1 MQGRPK
7 AMVYIKD
14 EGSLFDAPI
23 DFVWKYIFGGEEHDA
38 AHKTTRNPKF
48 EKVSDITI
56 IYASER
62 YLRGKWSPDR
72 MRISMFPPISVVT
85 EWLEGVLAGS
95 KLTYVYSPQGNK
107 TRIDVYG
114 EFVSKTLSPEDV
126 EAAAREFLETE
137 YNADAPSI
145 RAAFQKV
152 RETGRHSKS
161 G

>member
-1 MQGRPK
+1 
-7 AMVYIKD
+7 MVYVKD
-14 EGSLFDAPI
+14 EGSVFDAPI
-23 DFVWKYIFGGEEHDA
+23 DLVWQYIFGGEDHDS

-62 YLRGKWSPDR
+62 YLRGKWAPDR

-95 KLTYVYSPQGNK
+95 KLVYVYSPQGNK

-114 EFVSKTLSPEDV
+114 EFTSTTLPPGEV
-126 EAAAREFLETE
+126 EAAAREFLQTE
-137 YNADAPSI
+137 FDADAPAV
-145 RAAFQKV
+145 RARALK
-152 RETGRHSKS
+152 GK
-161 G
+161 